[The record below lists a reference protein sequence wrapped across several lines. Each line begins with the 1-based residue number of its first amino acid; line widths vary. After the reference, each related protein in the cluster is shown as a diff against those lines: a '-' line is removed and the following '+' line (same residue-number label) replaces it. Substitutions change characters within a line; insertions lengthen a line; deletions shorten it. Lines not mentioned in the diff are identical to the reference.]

1 MHYAQFICCVHV
13 FTITHRP
20 SVVYTCLPFTL
31 PLCLQHSLNTTST
44 VEPVPQDLL
53 KKYIVYCKNKVH
65 PKLHQMD
72 QDRVAKMYAE
82 LRRESMVSS
91 LNHIRFLYCKIA
103 DKTFL
108 RIKRTSLLDVHK
120 IWSVML
126 LHIYSKVFWIELR
139 RESMVSTSVWIM
151 SASCGARY

>member
-1 MHYAQFICCVHV
+1 MPLFRLVHPIDALYSIC
-13 FTITHRP
+13 P
-20 SVVYTCLPFTL
+20 SADDYKL

-44 VEPVPQDLL
+44 VETVPQDLL

-91 LNHIRFLYCKIA
+91 MNLWCKIA
-103 DKTFL
+103 EVTFSI
-108 RIKRTSLLDVHK
+108 RIKR
-120 IWSVML
+120 
-126 LHIYSKVFWIELR
+126 
-139 RESMVSTSVWIM
+139 
-151 SASCGARY
+151 